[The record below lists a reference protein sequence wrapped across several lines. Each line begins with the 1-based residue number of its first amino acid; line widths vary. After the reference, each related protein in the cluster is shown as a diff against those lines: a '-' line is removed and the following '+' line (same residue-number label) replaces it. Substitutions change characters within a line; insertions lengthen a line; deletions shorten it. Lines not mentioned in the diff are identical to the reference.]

1 MSRRLAFAV
10 PGDLDTPTGGYA
22 YDRRI
27 VCELRRLGFAVE
39 VIDLGDGFPRP
50 SDQAR
55 AAALAKLAGTARGV
69 PIVIDGLALG
79 VLPEIAALRD
89 SNPLIALVHHPLAFE
104 TGLASGEAE
113 KFCSSER
120 AALAGVHAV
129 IATSAT
135 TARLL
140 AGDYGVPPGMMT
152 IAVPGSE
159 RITCARGTAEG
170 IVSLLSVGIVV
181 PRKGYDVLI
190 AALAELRELP
200 WRLTIVGD
208 RTRDPREAARLDAD
222 IFRHRLGERIAVEGA
237 VSAERLGSL
246 YAEADL
252 FVLASRFEGYG
263 MAFAQAIAHG
273 VPVTGTTAGA
283 IPEAVPAG
291 AGVLVQPD
299 DVPGLVAALRRLIG
313 DPDERARLA
322 ANARAAVLP
331 TWEDSGKIFARVIER
346 LS

>member
-1 MSRRLAFAV
+1 MVNHALLATTAGV
-10 PGDLDTPTGGYA
+10 LRSPGHDHAQLGGHLVEA
-22 YDRRI
+22 LGHVLADNVQGTAART
-27 VCELRRLGFAVE
+27 RLGF
-39 VIDLGDGFPRP
+39 
-50 SDQAR
+50 
-55 AAALAKLAGTARGV
+55 
-69 PIVIDGLALG
+69 
-79 VLPEIAALRD
+79 
-89 SNPLIALVHHPLAFE
+89 
-104 TGLASGEAE
+104 
-113 KFCSSER
+113 
-120 AALAGVHAV
+120 
-129 IATSAT
+129 
-135 TARLL
+135 
-140 AGDYGVPPGMMT
+140 
-152 IAVPGSE
+152 
-159 RITCARGTAEG
+159 
-170 IVSLLSVGIVV
+170 
-181 PRKGYDVLI
+181 
-190 AALAELRELP
+190 
-200 WRLTIVGD
+200 
-208 RTRDPREAARLDAD
+208 RLDAD

-273 VPVTGTTAGA
+273 VPVIGTTAGA